1 MIKTMKAAFLI
12 KPGEIRIKKIP
23 IPDPE
28 PGWVRLKN
36 KACGVCG
43 TDMHYY
49 KGKYP
54 ELRPDDAMKGI
65 AFHKIYGHEVSGV
78 IDKIGLGVKGLKIG
92 DAVAVIAP
100 IYCKK
105 CKYCRSGMNNLCEN
119 LKVIGFDYPGGF
131 AEYMTVPAE
140 NIYQLPSIMSFEEG
154 SILDVLVIGIHAV
167 HLANVTMADRVVVL
181 GAGPIGLAL
190 LAAAKRAGARE
201 VFITAKYQSQ
211 KEVVKKMGVEHIFDP
226 NDRNLLNKIT
236 KTANNDGVDCVLESV
251 GGNGESVELAL
262 KVVRKGGRIIFTG
275 FFEERV
281 SINFY
286 DLLAKGVTIIGS
298 GTAGF
303 WNLTSELE
311 LAVDMLVKK
320 EFPVKDIITHRFP
333 IEEINK
339 AFQQKLKLEEKDKT
353 IKVEIFF

>member
-1 MIKTMKAAFLI
+1 
-12 KPGEIRIKKIP
+12 
-23 IPDPE
+23 
-28 PGWVRLKN
+28 
-36 KACGVCG
+36 
-43 TDMHYY
+43 
-49 KGKYP
+49 
-54 ELRPDDAMKGI
+54 
-65 AFHKIYGHEVSGV
+65 
-78 IDKIGLGVKGLKIG
+78 
-92 DAVAVIAP
+92 
-100 IYCKK
+100 
-105 CKYCRSGMNNLCEN
+105 MNNLCEN